1 MRPIPLSAVLLLAQ
15 GGYPLDVVLRICVK
29 TINGLGNAYGGGYA
43 AHPGD
48 PRFAELI
55 GLLHQHNVAG
65 GIDFQVRAA
74 GEEKNDFVLSVK
86 APAGEASAARRARIG
101 ELLGLK
107 AAQEYRITF
116 GPIAAGENEIAI
128 QTRSMLQILVDLASY
143 AEVPPGDVAEERV
156 HMPERSAD
164 QTRMFPPMMRVRHS
178 EAPPGDAY
186 VAVRY
191 RERWFWIDDRD
202 RNSKAVLG
210 FVMLM
215 FSLMDT
221 DTQPGPVLTIPAR

>member
-1 MRPIPLSAVLLLAQ
+1 
-15 GGYPLDVVLRICVK
+15 VK

-43 AHPGD
+43 AHAGD

-55 GLLHQHNVAG
+55 SLLHQHNLAG

-74 GEEKNDFVLSVK
+74 GEEKTDFVLSVK
-86 APAGEASAARRARIG
+86 PPAGEAAAARRARIG
-101 ELLGLK
+101 ELLGLSK
-107 AAQEYRITF
+107 TAQEYRITF
-116 GPIAAGENEIAI
+116 GPIAAKDDEIAI

-143 AEVPPGDVAEERV
+143 AEVPPGDVAEGRV
-156 HMPERSAD
+156 HLPARSAE
-164 QTRMFPPMMRVRHS
+164 QEQMFPPLLRVRYS
-178 EAPPGDAY
+178 EAQPRDAH
-186 VAVRY
+186 VAIRY

-215 FSLMDT
+215 LSLMDA